1 MTKNITRTSAP
12 ILPNF
17 ASPLDSTSVVP
28 DLATPFDPATTLI
41 RMPRLEIVTGFKR
54 STIYKLM
61 QCPDSGFPQP
71 VKLSNSTARGAPVAW
86 VLSEVQS
93 WVKSRIEARDR
104 VAA

>member
-1 MTKNITRTSAP
+1 MTKNIAHQSAP
-12 ILPNF
+12 IFPSF
-17 ASPLDSTSVVP
+17 AIPFDSTSAVP
-28 DLATPFDPATTLI
+28 GLAAPFDPATTLI
-41 RMPRLEIVTGFKR
+41 RMPRLEIVTGYKR

-104 VAA
+104 VEA

>member
-1 MTKNITRTSAP
+1 MTKNITRPPAP

-17 ASPLDSTSVVP
+17 ASSFDSTSAVP